1 MTSVNLNLKSYVL
14 PVIDK
19 EIDLVLNSSFDY
31 DMSSFTAQP
40 LCSLGYTY
48 FFHQSYD
55 NLNKALNKVGSKRET
70 HWIVNNF
77 EPILTEVEKKNE
89 LLNGLKKY
97 FDKAKLSDDKLVEPL
112 FLQMWEILMCHN
124 LLAEKTNKINIVS
137 KKTDIIKDSLTCFSD
152 KNFSNSS
159 ISYSEKDYN
168 LGVYVNMDFK
178 TILDQEPL
186 YYPTLLKNINSI
198 LMNMM
203 NRGNMIIS
211 LNDTFTLPTV
221 KLITML
227 RSIFE
232 SVVIHKPYYVR
243 PTSSLKYII
252 CIGLIEKSYKMISKK
267 LEKYVSK
274 VESSEMNHVTDMMSD
289 TIIPK
294 EISKTISYINIKLGV
309 EQHKY
314 ENKIISYINSED
326 SFGDN
331 YRTYSDEQILST
343 EYFLS
348 SFFPLNKN
356 DYLEI
361 LKSVKNKI
369 LENSNAI
376 NKRMS

>member
-137 KKTDIIKDSLTCFSD
+137 KKLA
-152 KNFSNSS
+152 
-159 ISYSEKDYN
+159 
-168 LGVYVNMDFK
+168 
-178 TILDQEPL
+178 
-186 YYPTLLKNINSI
+186 
-198 LMNMM
+198 
-203 NRGNMIIS
+203 S
-211 LNDTFTLPTV
+211 LNEDLKKYKFYCEMALYICNLVEHLVTENRFD
-221 KLITML
+221 KKKI
-227 RSIFE
+227 
-232 SVVIHKPYYVR
+232 VI
-243 PTSSLKYII
+243 
-252 CIGLIEKSYKMISKK
+252 
-267 LEKYVSK
+267 
-274 VESSEMNHVTDMMSD
+274 
-289 TIIPK
+289 TIIPSIFNLNLK
-294 EISKTISYINIKLGV
+294 EANLIK
-309 EQHKY
+309 Q
-314 ENKIISYINSED
+314 S
-326 SFGDN
+326 
-331 YRTYSDEQILST
+331 
-343 EYFLS
+343 
-348 SFFPLNKN
+348 
-356 DYLEI
+356 
-361 LKSVKNKI
+361 
-369 LENSNAI
+369 
-376 NKRMS
+376 